1 MNEVFK
7 ALSDPTRREILRSLR
22 QRDHTAGE
30 LAELFPISK
39 STLSGH
45 FNVLKAADLIAQDKR
60 GTTITYRLNT
70 GVFEEVVA
78 HLFDLFGQAAPIT
91 SRQVTI
97 NQVTSSSKA
106 APAKQEPT

>member
-7 ALSDPTRREILRSLR
+7 ALSDPTRREILRVLR
-22 QRDHTAGE
+22 QNDRTAGE
-30 LAELFPISK
+30 LAELFLISK

-78 HLFDLFGQAAPIT
+78 HLFDLFGHAAP
-91 SRQVTI
+91 
-97 NQVTSSSKA
+97 VTSSAVISSNA
-106 APAKQEPT
+106 APKESA

>member
-7 ALSDPTRREILRSLR
+7 ALSDPTRREILRVLR
-22 QRDHTAGE
+22 QNDHTAGE
-30 LAELFPISK
+30 LADLFPISK

-60 GTTITYRLNT
+60 GTTVTYRLNT

-78 HLFDLFGQAAPIT
+78 HLFDLFGH
-91 SRQVTI
+91 
-97 NQVTSSSKA
+97 A
-106 APAKQEPT
+106 APATSSQVALTAKESA